1 MNTTATNTTSTPM
14 PRSDSTSLFWPIM
27 LILIGILALALP
39 VATSFGVARVLSW
52 LLFFDGVVQF
62 FYAFKSEGVG
72 RILWKILVALL
83 YVGGGIYLLLN
94 PLVGMAGL
102 TLMLALFFCAE
113 GIMDLF
119 TYFLGSKSNGAHWL
133 LLHGLVTLLLG
144 WMIWRRWPMSSLW
157 AVGILAG
164 VSILLSGV
172 TRLLLA
178 LSIRRKS

>member
-1 MNTTATNTTSTPM
+1 MNTTNTPM
-14 PRSDSTSLFWPIM
+14 PRLSSTSLVWPIV

-39 VATSFGVARVLSW
+39 VATSYGVARMLSW
-52 LLFFDGVVQF
+52 LLFFDGIIQL

-72 RILWKILVALL
+72 RIVWKVLVALL
-83 YVGGGIYLLLN
+83 YVAGGIYLLLN
-94 PLVGMAGL
+94 PLVGLAGL
-102 TLMLALFFCAE
+102 TLMLAVFFGAE

-119 TYFLGSKSNGAHWL
+119 TYFFGSKSNGAHWL

-144 WMIWRRWPMSSLW
+144 SMIWRRWPLSSLW

-178 LSIRRKS
+178 SAVRRRA

>member
-1 MNTTATNTTSTPM
+1 MNTTSVPLPRPAPTT
-14 PRSDSTSLFWPIM
+14 LVWPIV

-52 LLFFDGVVQF
+52 LLLFDGIIQF
-62 FYAFKSEGVG
+62 FYAFKSERVG
-72 RILWKILVALL
+72 RILWKVLVALL

-102 TLMLALFFCAE
+102 TLMLAVFFFAE

-119 TYFLGSKSNGAHWL
+119 TYLFGSKSNGAHWL
-133 LLHGLVTLLLG
+133 LLHGLVTMLLG
-144 WMIWRRWPMSSLW
+144 LMILRRWPLNSLW

-178 LSIRRKS
+178 LAIRRQA